1 MTPLTKGID
10 HAGLTVPDLAET
22 LAFFTDCLGWNKRG
36 GNEAYP
42 SAYVSDDSSTITLW
56 QAKTDTP
63 VTFDR
68 HANIGLHHLALKIAN
83 EDDLNALFEQVKNW
97 PKVNVEFAP
106 EFSGKGPKVH
116 FMINEPGGNRLE
128 FSYDPR

>member
-1 MTPLTKGID
+1 MSPLTHGID
-10 HAGLTVPDLAET
+10 HAGLTVPDLEAT
-22 LAFFTDCLGWNKRG
+22 LAFFTDCLGWNKLG

-42 SAYVSDDSSTITLW
+42 SAYVSDGSTMVTLW
-56 QAKTDTP
+56 QAKVDTP
-63 VTFDR
+63 AGFDR
-68 HANIGLHHLALKIAN
+68 HANIGLHHLALKVAN
-83 EDDLNALFEQVKNW
+83 EADLNTLFGQVKDW
-97 PKVNVEFAP
+97 PHVNVEFAP